1 MKSKIFLGL
10 IFSLCFLFSGCSVGK
25 VASTQGLSDQAY
37 LVFISNT
44 KYNKPVQVALDGST
58 TFNAK
63 VFKDGKWNI
72 KGDTY
77 SVATGTRSIVV
88 TSNGKTL
95 YDRNIFLST
104 QETKEILLP

>member
-1 MKSKIFLGL
+1 MVFC
-10 IFSLCFLFSGCSVGK
+10 LCLLLQGCKVGT

-37 LVFISNT
+37 LVFISNS

-77 SVATGTRSIVV
+77 AVATGNRRLVV
-88 TSNGKTL
+88 TSNGETL
-95 YDRNIFLST
+95 YDRNVFLST
-104 QETKEILLP
+104 QETKKIMLP